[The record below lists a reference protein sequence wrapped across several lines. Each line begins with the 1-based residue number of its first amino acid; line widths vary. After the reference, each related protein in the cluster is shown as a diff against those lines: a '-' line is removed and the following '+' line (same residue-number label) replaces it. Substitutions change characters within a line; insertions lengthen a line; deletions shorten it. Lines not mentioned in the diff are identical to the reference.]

1 MSTQAPLPLQ
11 FTPVPRAKP
20 RSNGW
25 KPDIQ
30 RAFIEALADTG
41 SVKAACRRVGRTEH
55 GACMLRR
62 HPEAESFRAAWE
74 AALALGIRRIEDVAI
89 DRALNGVEMPV
100 YSYGELVGTRTVY
113 NDRLLMFLLRNRAP
127 ERFAEGRA
135 SAMNAVDRMELARMK
150 KQWRKQWE
158 DEAKANE
165 IADVAE
171 ARRIIDAK
179 LEELRQRHMAREKLV
194 WERLSDETRAA
205 HAEYWGCGGGT
216 WVKRVPF
223 ALSLSKGRVPVPL
236 PPSRGR
242 ISHTP
247 PRERTTK
254 TRSISGG

>member
-1 MSTQAPLPLQ
+1 
-11 FTPVPRAKP
+11 
-20 RSNGW
+20 
-25 KPDIQ
+25 
-30 RAFIEALADTG
+30 
-41 SVKAACRRVGRTEH
+41 
-55 GACMLRR
+55 ML
-62 HPEAESFRAAWE
+62 
-74 AALALGIRRIEDVAI
+74 
-89 DRALNGVEMPV
+89 V

-179 LEELRQRHMAREKLV
+179 LEELRQRHIAREKLV

-205 HAEYWGCGGGT
+205 HAEYWRLRRRDLGEAGSVRPELVEGPD
-216 WVKRVPF
+216 VK
-223 ALSLSKGRVPVPL
+223 KG
-236 PPSRGR
+236 
-242 ISHTP
+242 
-247 PRERTTK
+247 E
-254 TRSISGG
+254 